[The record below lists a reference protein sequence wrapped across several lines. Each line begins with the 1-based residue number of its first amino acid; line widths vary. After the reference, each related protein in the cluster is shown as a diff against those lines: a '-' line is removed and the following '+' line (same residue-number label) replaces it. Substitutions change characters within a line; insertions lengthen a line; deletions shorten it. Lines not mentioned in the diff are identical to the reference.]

1 MRVGLPDLGS
11 RRARFEIW
19 MGASILMMPPWGCLA
34 EGLVA
39 LGYHVDTFNSG
50 SVLAYLYREH
60 AALLAAVV
68 ACEDVNDIALLIFCF
83 PHLWFT
89 SVS

>member
-1 MRVGLPDLGS
+1 MDGSLNLDDAALG
-11 RRARFEIW
+11 
-19 MGASILMMPPWGCLA
+19 ILG
-34 EGLVA
+34 GGFGA

-68 ACEDVNDIALLIFCF
+68 ACEDVNDIALLIFCLLIVVYF
-83 PHLWFT
+83 
-89 SVS
+89 S